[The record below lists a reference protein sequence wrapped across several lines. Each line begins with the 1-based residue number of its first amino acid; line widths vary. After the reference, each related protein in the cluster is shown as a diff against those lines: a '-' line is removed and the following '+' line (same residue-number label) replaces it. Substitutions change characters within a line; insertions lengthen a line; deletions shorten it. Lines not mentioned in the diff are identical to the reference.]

1 METGLDSS
9 TERVISTNLK
19 VTTEEFVEWKRK
31 IHQAVDNKTGSLK
44 HRIKVY
50 KANPVMDQV
59 DNNIAIVWK
68 KGILDTGNEM
78 CQKIK
83 PGHLFYSFG
92 NV

>member
-9 TERVISTNLK
+9 TERVISTNPK

-31 IHQAVDNKTGSLK
+31 IHQAVSLK

-59 DNNIAIVWK
+59 DNNIAIV
-68 KGILDTGNEM
+68 
-78 CQKIK
+78 
-83 PGHLFYSFG
+83 
-92 NV
+92 